1 MNQLILSKALL
12 EIETMQ
18 RYNPIYEKKTATTY

>member
-18 RYNPIYEKKTATTY
+18 RYNPIHEKKTATTY